1 MQTNFLTMIKIS
13 LFNYCEKCVYRY
25 KYRDDWEKCN
35 EASFPE
41 EEDFHSHLYMEGISG
56 TAYAHAKRVCKD
68 FEIKDLGEYH
78 DFYVQ
83 VNTFLLADAF
93 ENFRNMFRKI
103 YELDPAH
110 FLLAPGLAQEAA
122 IK

>member
-1 MQTNFLTMIKIS
+1 MIKIS
-13 LFNYCEKCVYRY
+13 FFNYCEKCVNRY
-25 KYRDDWEKCN
+25 KYRDDWKKCN

-41 EEDFHSHLYMEGISG
+41 EEDFHSHLYMEDISG
-56 TAYAHAKRVCKD
+56 TDYALAKRVCKD
-68 FEIKDLGEYH
+68 FEIKNLGEYH

-93 ENFRNMFRKI
+93 ENFRNIFHEI

-110 FLLAPGLAQEAA
+110 FLLAPGLA
-122 IK
+122 